1 MQSLY
6 IAFDTISLVSS
17 IFLFSKDLATCP
29 LGGNSSP
36 SSGLEFEVS
45 FCCCRSQFQRKAPSD
60 ANVWTIASALLGDLQ
75 ISYQCFDMDPH
86 RNDFVPDNALI
97 DEDTVVNRT
106 YKTPVIMEFIIY

>member
-1 MQSLY
+1 MS
-6 IAFDTISLVSS
+6 FGR
-17 IFLFSKDLATCP
+17 F
-29 LGGNSSP
+29 SP

-45 FCCCRSQFQRKAPSD
+45 FVAAEEPQRKSSCD
-60 ANVWTIASALLGDLQ
+60 ANVWLGALLGDLQ
-75 ISYQCFDMDPH
+75 MFPISAFFDMNPH